1 MHIAYLFRI
10 GLTRLELFYEPLTS
24 GRNNT
29 LILLHYPG
37 LFLFKHFG

>member
-1 MHIAYLFRI
+1 M
-10 GLTRLELFYEPLTS
+10 LELFYEPLTS